1 MIFNCNTKTAM
12 EEEGERRK
20 GKSVREEGR
29 KRIQKREKKYPRT
42 CTYIHT
48 YTGFHSREGGGA
60 FTSIKKVFPLVTS
73 FYRYNMCELH
83 T

>member
-1 MIFNCNTKTAM
+1 MIFQLQYKTVM

-20 GKSVREEGR
+20 GKSVGEEGR
-29 KRIQKREKKYPRT
+29 KKIHKREKKYPRT

-48 YTGFHSREGGGA
+48 YSVLFKGRGV

-73 FYRYNMCELH
+73 F
-83 T
+83 